1 MKPFFY
7 FLISLG
13 LCSVA
18 WADVQVKFRD
28 MTGKTSTMRSNG
40 QKVRI
45 NGGKMPGYVII
56 DNATGEVFVVD
67 KKRKEIIRA
76 TPVEIDNP
84 EPDDDLVVSLKA
96 RGSGEKIAGYRT
108 GRFDLIANGVHCGTV
123 FGSSEL
129 MKVRELQ
136 RMFEAM
142 RGMHKLTSG
151 MMGGMRGLL
160 SECQRA
166 STRLADLVDTSGF
179 VLRVIDDK
187 GDLQF
192 EVVSVRTDRKVAEDH
207 YELPQ
212 GMKVVDMN
220 EKMNQSMQ
228 QGQQAMENMPGVNGL
243 IEQIQQNGGQITPE
257 MQEQLQQM
265 MEQLQQ
271 QQAQ

>member
-1 MKPFFY
+1 MKTLFY
-7 FLISLG
+7 ILISFG

-28 MTGKTSTMRSNG
+28 VTGNTSTMRSNG

-45 NGGKMPGYVII
+45 NGGQMPGHVII
-56 DNATGEVFVVD
+56 DNASGEFFVVD
-67 KKRKEIIRA
+67 KKRNEIIRA
-76 TPVEIDNP
+76 TPAEIGGS

-108 GRFDLIANGVHCGTV
+108 GRFDLIANGVQCGTV

-129 MKVRELQ
+129 MKVKELR

-142 RGMHKLTSG
+142 RGMHRLSSSMTA
-151 MMGGMRGLL
+151 GMRGLL

-187 GDLQF
+187 GNLQF
-192 EVVSVRTDRKVAEDH
+192 EVESVRTDKKVAEDH

-220 EKMNQSMQ
+220 EKMGQAMQ
-228 QGQQAMENMPGVNGL
+228 QGQQSMQNMPDMSE
-243 IEQIQQNGGQITPE
+243 IMQQIQQNGGEMTPE

-265 MEQLQQ
+265 LEQLQQ